1 MAIGLLFEIPG
12 MTQEQYD
19 ATVEAGGQDT
29 LPPGQLFHMA
39 GPMEGGWRVIDL
51 WEMRSDF
58 DRFAQE
64 TLAPAM
70 GGQVPVPIELPVH
83 AFQVQH
89 APPATQGREL

>member
-1 MAIGLLFEIPG
+1 MAVGLLFEIAG
-12 MTQEQYD
+12 MTQEQYEG
-19 ATVEAGGQDT
+19 AVQAGGLEDR

-51 WEMRSDF
+51 WESRADF

-70 GGQVPVPIELPVH
+70 GGQAPVPSQELPVH
-83 AFQVQH
+83 AF
-89 APPATQGREL
+89 RL